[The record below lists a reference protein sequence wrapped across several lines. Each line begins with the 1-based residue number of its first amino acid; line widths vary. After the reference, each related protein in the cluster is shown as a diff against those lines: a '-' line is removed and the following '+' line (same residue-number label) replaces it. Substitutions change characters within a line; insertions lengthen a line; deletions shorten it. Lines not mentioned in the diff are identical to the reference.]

1 MPMTTLSVRQVAE
14 ALLQGGPAVDRG
26 LKVVLRVDAG
36 LARGLSYGHLS
47 RCLLLS
53 RCLRED
59 FGARTRLLMRC
70 TEEGMAHAR
79 AASEDV
85 LEFRPDI
92 SIPDC
97 DVLVLDLPSWPE
109 PSLVA
114 HCRRHRPWT
123 ILVDDFGIE
132 RLRADVVLNPSI
144 LALQSMYPRAGRVLL
159 GPDYMLPPSELAGAK
174 WSPPTHGPL
183 RLLVTCGGSD
193 PTGLTGSVLRCLLG
207 DFPPGLEVEAVL
219 GPGFALNVEKEL
231 VSLCEGAPVR
241 LLRNPASLV
250 DLYLS
255 HHAAVCAGGR
265 TLYELAA
272 LGVPAIAVATT
283 DHEKKVVVAAQ
294 EAGLVRAGLER
305 WDAGR
310 FRQALSG
317 LAESAVPLAD

>member
-1 MPMTTLSVRQVAE
+1 MPMTTLSVRQAAE
-14 ALLQGGPAVDRG
+14 ALLQGGPAADQG
-26 LKVVLRVDAG
+26 LRVVLRVDAG
-36 LARGLSYGHLS
+36 LVHGLSYGHLS

-59 FGARTRLLMRC
+59 FGARTRLLMRR
-70 TEEGMAHAR
+70 TAEGMAHAR
-79 AASEDV
+79 AAGEDV

-97 DVLVLDLPSWPE
+97 DVLVLDLPSAPE

-114 HCRRHRPWT
+114 HRPWT

-174 WSPPTHGPL
+174 WSPPPQGPL

-193 PTGLTGSVLRCLLG
+193 PTGLTGSVLRCLLD
-207 DFPPGLEVEAVL
+207 DFPPGFEVDAVL
-219 GPGFALNVEKEL
+219 GPGFASNAAKEL
-231 VSLCEGAPVR
+231 ISLCQGAPVR
-241 LLRNPASLV
+241 LLRNPASMV
-250 DLYLS
+250 DLYAS

-283 DHEKKVVVAAQ
+283 DHERKVVAAAQ
-294 EAGLVRAGLER
+294 QAGLIRAGLER

-310 FRQALSG
+310 FRQALAG
-317 LAESAVPLAD
+317 LAETVGPLAG